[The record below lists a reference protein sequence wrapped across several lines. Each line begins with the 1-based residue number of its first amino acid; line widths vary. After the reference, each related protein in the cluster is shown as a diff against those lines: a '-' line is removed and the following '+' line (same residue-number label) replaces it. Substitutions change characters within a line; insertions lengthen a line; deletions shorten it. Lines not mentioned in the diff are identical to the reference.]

1 MAGKVF
7 QVAFEIG
14 AKLGSQFSGA
24 FSSANSHM
32 MQMQQQLAKLN
43 STQGLIHNFE
53 KLSGKTT
60 DLQNKFQS
68 AKQEVLNFQ
77 KEIGAVGVPTKK
89 MVADIAKAQNEAG
102 KLASSLTMEQEKLK
116 QTSGALK
123 AAGVDTKNLYQSQS
137 QLQQQI
143 TKTAAQQA
151 KYNKLLNAQKS
162 LRASR
167 ENVEQSFGSVRN
179 TALSAAGF
187 SYMVGKPIQQAAEAE
202 YQQQLIANT
211 VGLTKQ
217 QQIELNQKVAEY
229 SKLTNQTQGDLTKGV
244 GFLTAAGMDYST
256 AINMLGTMGKTAT
269 ATGSNIEDVAKT
281 LYAVNSN
288 LKITA
293 SEGAA
298 AMDAVLIASKEG
310 NVEFKDMAAYLPTV
324 TAGAAS
330 LGITGQKGLAALAA
344 GAEVARIGAGSAE
357 EAFNNQKNFLQKITS
372 KEFVTNAAKMG
383 INMKDQIQKGLASG
397 DLLGYLTKFFK
408 DLTKG
413 DKFKTSALF
422 TDMQA
427 QGYINAQMQN
437 YDKYI
442 AIRDKALNGGGEVDK
457 DAGKMMST
465 TQEQMKALQIR
476 MQETVLILGKS
487 LMPAFQSLIKSMQP
501 YIEAIGSFIQEHPK
515 VTVGLVAISAGF
527 FALKI
532 GLGVGA
538 LIKDVAVAFK
548 LATVSAWLFNAALW
562 ANPVTWIIGGVVA
575 LTGALYLFFTKT
587 ELGRKAWSGLTAFIS
602 FTLANIKNDFMA
614 FVNLVSSSF
623 DTIAKLYNGAKS
635 FLGLGGNTTVTAN
648 MQHLIP
654 QQNANGLG
662 NKLASANQQLAK
674 QSQNN
679 SKTNNNTQHITYSP
693 SIVIQGNADK
703 SQVQQAMT
711 AGLGNFD
718 EMMRNKYRLSY

>member
-1 MAGKVF
+1 MSKLF
-7 QVAFEIG
+7 QVAFEIN
-14 AKLGSQFSGA
+14 AKL
-24 FSSANSHM
+24 ANSFGGVFTSATGR
-32 MQMQQQLAKLN
+32 LAKLQQQAHDI
-43 STQGLIHNFE
+43 S
-53 KLSGKTT
+53 K
-60 DLQNKFQS
+60 QNKSIESFKKMQDEV
-68 AKQEVLNFQ
+68 AKTQAKWVAASVHAKKLATAIASVET
-77 KEIGAVGVPTKK
+77 PTKK
-89 MVADIAKAQNEAG
+89 MENAADRARNSADNLQK
-102 KLASSLTMEQEKLK
+102 KLANQRQELVNLRTALHDDKSLSSDLAQA
-116 QTSGALK
+116 Q
-123 AAGVDTKNLYQSQS
+123 QH
-137 QLQQQI
+137 LQQVLGKTTQQI
-143 TKTAAQQA
+143 AQQ
-151 KYNKLLNAQKS
+151 QKS
-162 LRASR
+162 LAL
-167 ENVEQSFGSVRN
+167 QSKMQGQYSKMKSAWGGAAIAGAGVGY
-179 TALSAAGF
+179 ALGA
-187 SYMVGKPIQQAAEAE
+187 PIKQAAEAE

-229 SKLTNQTQGDLTKGV
+229 SKLTNQTQGDLTQGV

-397 DLLGYLTKFFK
+397 DLLGYLTKYFK

-457 DAGKMMST
+457 DAGKMMNT

-476 MQETVLILGKS
+476 MQETALELGKS
-487 LMPAFQSLIKSMQP
+487 LIPAFQVLMKTIQP
-501 YIEAIGSFIQEHPK
+501 YIESVSKFIQNHPK
-515 VTVGLVAISAGF
+515 VTAGIAGVAI
-527 FALKI
+527 
-532 GLGVGA
+532 
-538 LIKDVAVAFK
+538 
-548 LATVSAWLFNAALW
+548 
-562 ANPVTWIIGGVVA
+562 GVVA
-575 LTGALYLFFTKT
+575 LKAAMASWQTIQLGVTAAQWAFNTALTANPIGIVVMGIAALAGGMYWFYTQT
-587 ELGRKAWSGLTAFIS
+587 EIGRKCWT
-602 FTLANIKNDFMA
+602 NM
-614 FVNLVSSSF
+614 VSSMSNGIEWAITQF
-623 DTIAKLYNGAKS
+623 KKLIDWVSSGFEAVAKLYDGVKS

-711 AGLGNFD
+711 AEQSNFD